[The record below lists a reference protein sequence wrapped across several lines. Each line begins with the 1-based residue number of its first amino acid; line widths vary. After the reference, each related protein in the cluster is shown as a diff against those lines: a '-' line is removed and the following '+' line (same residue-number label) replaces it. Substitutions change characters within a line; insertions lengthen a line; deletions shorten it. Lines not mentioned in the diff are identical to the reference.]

1 MKDKSQ
7 IEAGLERSLR
17 KQVTVPRLDRKFD
30 AGVWA
35 RIEADEARRAAPAMQ
50 VSGNA
55 TPATARW
62 LYVINILG
70 LASVAIFLC
79 VFGWQMLS
87 GMDISESLPEISA
100 ATRERH
106 SHECGSTVIAAVAV
120 AFGLMFTPLGRRVR
134 DEFAPP
140 AIAGRLRAARN

>member
-17 KQVTVPRLDRKFD
+17 KQVTVPRLGRKFD

-35 RIEADEARRAAPAMQ
+35 RIDAEEARRAAPAMQ
-50 VSGNA
+50 LSGNS

-70 LASVAIFLC
+70 LASVTIFLC

-87 GMDISESLPEISA
+87 GLDISESLPEISV
-100 ATRERH
+100 ATRERILM
-106 SHECGSTVIAAVAV
+106 SGSTVIAAVAV
-120 AFGLMFTPLGRRVR
+120 AFGLLFTPWGRRVR
-134 DEFAPP
+134 DEF
-140 AIAGRLRAARN
+140 G

>member
-35 RIEADEARRAAPAMQ
+35 RIEADESRSTAPALQ
-50 VSGNA
+50 APENS
-55 TPATARW
+55 PPTAAR
-62 LYVINILG
+62 LLNMLNILG
-70 LASVAIFLC
+70 LATVAIFLC

-87 GMDISESLPEISA
+87 GLDISESLPEISV
-100 ATRERH
+100 ATRERILM
-106 SHECGSTVIAAVAV
+106 SGSTVIAAVAV
-120 AFGLMFTPLGRRVR
+120 AFGLLFTPLGRRVR
-134 DEFAPP
+134 DEF
-140 AIAGRLRAARN
+140 G

>member
-17 KQVTVPRLDRKFD
+17 KQVTVPRLGRKFD

-35 RIEADEARRAAPAMQ
+35 RIDAEEARRAAPAMQ
-50 VSGNA
+50 LSGNS

-70 LASVAIFLC
+70 LASVTIFLC

-87 GMDISESLPEISA
+87 GLDISESLPEISV
-100 ATRERH
+100 ATRERILM
-106 SHECGSTVIAAVAV
+106 SCSTVIAAVSLE
-120 AFGLMFTPLGRRVR
+120 FGLLFTPWGRRVR
-134 DEFAPP
+134 DEF
-140 AIAGRLRAARN
+140 G